1 MNTSF
6 IPPAPISDALRAQ
19 IYQEFMRDPKENSV
33 RVLSQIYHIS
43 MKRVD
48 AILRLKGLENAWL
61 KVRCFSSS
69 PPHNGGELD
78 DVLRLVF
85 KTSFLWLHFFFM
97 N

>member
-1 MNTSF
+1 MNPSF
-6 IPPAPISDALRAQ
+6 IPPAPISDALRTK

-33 RVLSQIYHIS
+33 RALSQIYHIS

-48 AILRLKGLENAWL
+48 AILRLKGLESAWV

-69 PPHNGGELD
+69 TPHNDGELD

-85 KTSFLWLHFFFM
+85 KTSFLWLHLFT